1 MMRLI
6 YLFITYS
13 FFGWILETVLVT
25 LRKKKIVN
33 RGFLNGPFC
42 MIYGITAVIITVSLT
57 AIRNDLFFL
66 FLGSMIYATVTEFV
80 AGKFLEKF
88 YHGRWWDYSKKR
100 WNFDGYVCLSHSLFW
115 GVLGTAVV
123 RWINPLM
130 LRFYEANIAVVM
142 HVTLWVLMLLILL
155 DIVGTTAAL
164 TGGKKRPAIYDEP
177 NRRMARVAAI
187 LRKKIFEIV
196 ERRILRA
203 YPLEA
208 EVPRQKEK
216 SEVFAEGC
224 GFYKLFWLFM
234 AGAFIGDLVET
245 VFCRITMGTWMSRSS
260 VVWGPFSIVWG
271 LGIAIFT
278 ALLYQQ
284 RNRPDGFLFAAGT
297 LLGGAFEYF
306 CSVFT
311 ELVFGTIFWDYSDVP
326 FNLAGRINLLFC
338 FFWGIAAV
346 VWFRIFYGRVSG
358 MIEKVPMR
366 AGKIVTWITLVFMA
380 VNIAVSSLALARYQ
394 QRREGVEATIPLQ
407 EVLDDF
413 FDDDVMKKIYPKAK
427 NPLPKLAPREAGVK

>member
-177 NRRMARVAAI
+177 NRRMARVAAV

-358 MIEKVPMR
+358 IIEKVPMR

-413 FDDDVMKKIYPKAK
+413 FDDDVMRRIYPKAK
-427 NPLPKLAPREAGVK
+427 NPLQKPGPSEAGVK